1 MTGSWDAGI
10 KRVYTLDRSGS
21 PAIHTVRKGDPF
33 EVIAEVSIGQSLMQV
48 ITGCD
53 LAVSVRNL
61 SQSRILACQRLSYPL
76 AAQEAGLRHRLDA
89 TVDAGWNANE
99 GDVLE
104 VIATFKVTAGVHKTY
119 SLARSAPFIV
129 SC

>member
-10 KRVYTLDRSGS
+10 RRVYTLDRSGS
-21 PAIHTVRKGDPF
+21 PAIHTIRKGDPF
-33 EVIAEVSIGQSLMQV
+33 EVIAEIGIGSSLMQV
-48 ITGCD
+48 VTGCD
-53 LAVSVRNL
+53 LAVVVRDL

-76 AAQEAGLRHRLDA
+76 AAQDGGLRHRLDA
-89 TVDAGWNANE
+89 TVDAGWTANE

-104 VIATFKVTAGVHKTY
+104 VLATFKVTAGVHRTY

>member
-21 PAIHTVRKGDPF
+21 RAIHTIRKGDPF
-33 EVIAEVSIGQSLMQV
+33 DVIAEIGIGQSLMQV
-48 ITGCD
+48 ATGCD

-61 SQSRILACQRLSYPL
+61 SRSTILACVRLSYPL
-76 AAQEAGLRHRLDA
+76 VAQDAGLRHRLDA
-89 TVDAGWNANE
+89 TVDAGWHANE

>member
-10 KRVYTLDRSGS
+10 KRLYARDRNGS
-21 PAIHTVRKGDPF
+21 PAIGTIRNGDPF
-33 EVIAEVSIGQSLMQV
+33 EVVAEVGIGQGLMQFA
-48 ITGCD
+48 TGCD

-61 SQSRILACQRLSYPL
+61 SQSRILACARLSYPL
-76 AAQEAGLRHRLDA
+76 AAQDGALRHRLDA
-89 TVDAGWNANE
+89 TVDGGWRAND